1 MIKYLL
7 FLISVLHH
15 INGQNQITFI
25 MNCLTPEKCQ
35 MSLETLSEKFEKC
48 GGTKEAPKY
57 LCPRVIY
64 QRVLTTQP
72 LEKRNF

>member
-1 MIKYLL
+1 
-7 FLISVLHH
+7 
-15 INGQNQITFI
+15 